1 MNHKLIIFSCVIL
14 LCSCQNNKKLD
25 VQSFKTGTFEIPA
38 GKGFEKTTFV
48 RKDSF
53 QIEFYGDRVDSLSI
67 VWKDNFNY
75 TLKMLNPKS
84 GLDREPIHV
93 KITGITSNSYD
104 FEAVI
109 GHSNYK
115 QKGIVTK
122 TSN

>member
-1 MNHKLIIFSCVIL
+1 MLFLSCKKD
-14 LCSCQNNKKLD
+14 NKLD
-25 VQSFKTGTFEIPA
+25 VQNFKKGTFEIPA
-38 GKGFEKTTFV
+38 GKGFDKTTFI

-53 QIEFYGDRVDSLSI
+53 QIETYGSKVDSLSI

-84 GLDREPIHV
+84 GLDHEPIRV
-93 KITGITSNSYD
+93 KITGITSISYD

-115 QKGIVTK
+115 QKGTVTK
-122 TSN
+122 ISN

>member
-1 MNHKLIIFSCVIL
+1 MIHKLLLFSCTIL
-14 LCSCQNNKKLD
+14 LFSCQNKQKLN
-25 VQSFKTGTFEIPA
+25 VQNFKTGTFEIPA
-38 GKGFEKTTFV
+38 GKGFDKTTFI

-53 QIEFYGDRVDSLSI
+53 QIETYGDRVDSLSI

-84 GLDREPIHV
+84 GLDREPIRV

-104 FEAVI
+104 FEAII

-115 QKGIVTK
+115 QSGTVIK